1 MSKLRFLMA
10 GVIGAVLAACLTFGL
25 QAAAQ
30 SPSTLTTIYAC
41 VKSGDLSHVKTSA
54 PKCPAGSKP
63 IQWNSFPASANGMP
77 QCTGIPYEGI
87 DLSGCDLEGASF
99 VVADLTGAN
108 FSQADLSDALFV
120 SDSSSQNPAVP
131 TLEGAD
137 FDGANLSGSNWVDV
151 DVSDVNFSDANLT
164 DIDTSGLSGTPASL
178 PTDWVSV
185 GGYFVGPT
193 TNLVQQDLNGL
204 DLRGDD
210 LAGADLSRA
219 GLTDTVL
226 ATSNLTG
233 ADLAGTTLNTTEFNE
248 ANLTD
253 ANLDNAVEAPTA
265 SFAGVIWSNTTC
277 PDGTNSNNDGDTC
290 LDNLNS

>member
-10 GVIGAVLAACLTFGL
+10 GIIGAVLAACLTFGL

-99 VVADLTGAN
+99 VVADLSGAN

-120 SDSSSQNPAVP
+120 SDSGSQNPVVP
-131 TLEGAD
+131 TLEDADFEGAD
-137 FDGANLSGSNWVDV
+137 LSGSDWANV

-164 DIDTSGLSGTPASL
+164 DIVTSGLSGTPTSL

-193 TNLVQQDLNGL
+193 TNLADQDLNGL
-204 DLRGDD
+204 DLRGDV

-219 GLTDTVL
+219 GLTDTDL
-226 ATSNLTG
+226 EITNLTG
-233 ADLAGTTLNTTEFNE
+233 ADLAGTTLSATAFNE

-253 ANLDNAVEAPTA
+253 TNLDNAVEASTA
-265 SFAGVIWSNTTC
+265 NFAGVTWSDTTC
-277 PDGTNSNNDGDTC
+277 PDGTNSNNDDDTC
-290 LDNLNS
+290 INNLG